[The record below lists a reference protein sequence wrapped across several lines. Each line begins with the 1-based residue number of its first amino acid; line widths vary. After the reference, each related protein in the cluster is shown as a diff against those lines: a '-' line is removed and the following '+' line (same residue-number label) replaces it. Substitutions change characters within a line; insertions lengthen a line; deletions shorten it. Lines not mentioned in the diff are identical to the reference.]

1 MSRLTLPLAALA
13 GLLIGGLAVY
23 LFTTS
28 RHGAPLGERARMEAV
43 VRDYVL
49 SHPELIPEAM
59 QRLQDKQT
67 GSAVALNRKAIQ
79 TPFGN
84 AWAGNPR
91 GDVTVVEYFDYN
103 CGYCRASLP
112 LVRQLIASDPNVK
125 VVFREWPILAQS
137 SVDAA
142 RLSLAAAEQG
152 KFEAFHDALYNAG
165 PVSPETMRAAAAKA
179 GVDPAGVAR
188 LGDRADKEI
197 ALNRQVARDL
207 GLNGTPSW
215 VIGDKVVSSM
225 LPLDKL
231 QQLVAEARTK

>member
-1 MSRLTLPLAALA
+1 MSRFTLPLAAFA
-13 GLLIGGLAVY
+13 GLLIGGIAMY

-28 RHGAPLGERARMEAV
+28 GHGAPPGERARMEAV
-43 VRDYVL
+43 VREYVL
-49 SHPELIPEAM
+49 AHPELIPEAM

-67 GSAVALNRKAIQ
+67 GNAVATNRRAIE

-84 AWAGNPR
+84 AWAGNPK

-112 LVRQLIASDPNVK
+112 LVRQLIESDPNVK
-125 VVFREWPILAQS
+125 VVFREWPILAES
-137 SVDAA
+137 SIDAA
-142 RLSLAAAEQG
+142 KLSLAAAEQG

-165 PVSPETMRAAAAKA
+165 PVSPETMKAAAAKA
-179 GVDPAGVAR
+179 GVDPAGVAG

-197 ALNRQVARDL
+197 AQNRAIAREL

-225 LPLDKL
+225 LPLETL
-231 QQLVAEARTK
+231 QKLVAEARAK